1 MSKTKNTT
9 TPTYIATLLHPRP
22 EKATD
27 RRAWSIPVFGVWVP
41 FFTATNTEG
50 QTHIS
55 AETLGAPVRLARD
68 SDGSVK
74 FSKSGRPVLKL
85 VKELGDQVKL
95 VRDNFTAGLVSYAEG
110 VLRANPDGYKAQ
122 AENARKKGE
131 AIYKL
136 EAKLLVPAEAE
147 APAEPAEGDGKPAEA
162 PEPVAVTA

>member
-1 MSKTKNTT
+1 MPKKTD
-9 TPTYIATLLHPRP
+9 TPGYISALLQPRP
-22 EKATD
+22 QATAD

-55 AETLGAPVRLARD
+55 AEALGAPVRLAKD

-74 FSKSGRPVLKL
+74 FGKSGRPVLKL

-110 VLRANPDGYKAQ
+110 VMRAMPDAYKAQ
-122 AENARKKGE
+122 AEAARKKGE
-131 AIYKL
+131 AIYEL
-136 EAKLLVPAEAE
+136 EAKLLSPE
-147 APAEPAEGDGKPAEA
+147 AEPAR
-162 PEPVAVTA
+162 EPVPVGA